1 MITVEQ
7 FEAGKVKIP
16 DDDYVAIESFTDLQI
31 VQMMAGHKVTG
42 KIVRF
47 EGVKTGVVLHHDFY
61 EVLEK

>member
-7 FEAGKVKIP
+7 FESGKVEIP
-16 DDDYVAIESFTDLQI
+16 DDDYIAIESFTDLQLI
-31 VQMMAGHKVTG
+31 QMLEGHKVTG

-47 EGVKTGVVLHHDFY
+47 EGVKTGIVLHPDFC